1 MNDTTSPPPLLRI
14 MQSSDENVCVSV
26 PIETF
31 KNMVLAV
38 GLVGFGLLVGLAT
51 ILVTMINLVKKMDI
65 LVRLLRRETG
75 TEPSNVVRARLMAE
89 TGVDPTKDVA
99 QDDLPKKKRG
109 KARAQNGT
117 SCAEIEEGEEQEDSD

>member
-1 MNDTTSPPPLLRI
+1 MNQTVSPPPLLQI

-51 ILVTMINLVKKMDI
+51 ILVVMTNLVKKMDI
-65 LVRLLRRETG
+65 LVKLLRRETG
-75 TEPSNVVRARLMAE
+75 TEPSNVVRARLMEE
-89 TGVDPTKDVA
+89 TDPAKDVA
-99 QDDLPKKKRG
+99 QGDMPKKRG
-109 KARAQNGT
+109 KSKAQNGT
-117 SCAEIEEGEEQEDSD
+117 SCAEIEEGDEHEDSD